1 MVRDAIQEGKTR
13 NARTIK
19 RRPHAVLN
27 KEAAE
32 KSFSIRVF
40 RIVITEKRLLRE
52 AKIPKKKPLTIYKA
66 VFTIWLKPSP
76 PNPEPIKLPPII
88 IIAVTGCDN
97 KADY

>member
-1 MVRDAIQEGKTR
+1 MLHANLN
-13 NARTIK
+13 NA
-19 RRPHAVLN
+19 AG
-27 KEAAE
+27 E
-32 KSFSIRVF
+32 KSFSARVLRMF
-40 RIVITEKRLLRE
+40 ITEKILFRE

-76 PNPEPIKLPPII
+76 PNPEPIKLPPVI